1 MPLIVFE
8 GIDGSGT
15 TTHAHK
21 LYDRIRGEEPPTP
34 ESERRVRLTSQP
46 TKSPIGQFVRNIFEG
61 VHGPELPSW
70 KQMVYL
76 FQADRE
82 GHAIRL
88 KEWLD
93 QGTIVISDRYWM
105 SAMTYQVASAVQA
118 GENQFQ
124 VADWI
129 SRLNEEMPQPAVTF
143 LLDVSVE
150 EALRRKEKSAD
161 LYQKGDFLE
170 QVRQLYLQMKAERI
184 EVIDT
189 EFLDVEETQQHI
201 VTVLGT
207 LGIL

>member
-21 LYDRIRGEEPPTP
+21 LYGRIRGEAPALK
-34 ESERRVRLTSQP
+34 SEHLVRLTSQP
-46 TKSPIGQFVRNIFEG
+46 TTSAIGTFVRQIFEG
-61 VHGPELPSW
+61 TYGSELPFW

-82 GHAIRL
+82 GHAIHL
-88 KEWLD
+88 KKWLD
-93 QGTIVISDRYWM
+93 QGTTVISDRYWM
-105 SAMTYQVASAVQA
+105 SAMAYQVASAVQA

-129 SRLNEEMPQPAVTF
+129 SRLNEEMPQPSVTF

-150 EALRRKEKSAD
+150 EALRRQEKSAD

-170 QVRQLYLQMKAERI
+170 QVRQLYLQMKAKRI

-189 EFLDVEETQQHI
+189 ESLNVEETQQHI
-201 VTVLGT
+201 VKVLGT